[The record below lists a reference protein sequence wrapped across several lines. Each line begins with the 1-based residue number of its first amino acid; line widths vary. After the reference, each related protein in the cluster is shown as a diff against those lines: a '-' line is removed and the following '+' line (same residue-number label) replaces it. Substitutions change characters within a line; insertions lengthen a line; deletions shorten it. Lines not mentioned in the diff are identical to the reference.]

1 MSTLINLALVALVS
15 RGPTESD
22 KKKYIF
28 FTKRSFALVFFS
40 PSSRLKSR
48 RDEESLRIF
57 GENRI
62 LRRSKKKIALLGFI
76 FFTLYLP
83 MLRLRRTTTNIKIK
97 LSCGDSNTD
106 CKYQKFM
113 IYPLIDRI

>member
-22 KKKYIF
+22 KKKIIFFLLLVLRTSRRPRKKKYIF

-48 RDEESLRIF
+48 RDEESLQAQA
-57 GENRI
+57 
-62 LRRSKKKIALLGFI
+62 LRRKSHSSAE
-76 FFTLYLP
+76 
-83 MLRLRRTTTNIKIK
+83 
-97 LSCGDSNTD
+97 
-106 CKYQKFM
+106 
-113 IYPLIDRI
+113 